1 MFCVPK
7 RGIWRI
13 KAPFLRNA
21 KLRSLSYDL
30 TSDDSS
36 FYRGGLYSLEEGKK
50 EQIELKDVRKNE
62 GSLAKEKDQLES
74 TAVDF
79 AARIAF
85 IIAFGLFNF
94 FYWFILIYVA

>member
-1 MFCVPK
+1 MFCFPK
-7 RGIWRI
+7 KGIWRI

-21 KLRSLSYDL
+21 ELRALSL

-50 EQIELKDVRKNE
+50 EQIELNDVRKNK
-62 GSLAKEKDQLES
+62 GSSVKEKDELES

>member
-1 MFCVPK
+1 MFCFPK
-7 RGIWRI
+7 KGIWRI

-21 KLRSLSYDL
+21 ELRALSL

-50 EQIELKDVRKNE
+50 EQIELNDVRKNK
-62 GSLAKEKDQLES
+62 GSSVKEKDELES
-74 TAVDF
+74 KAIDF

>member
-1 MFCVPK
+1 M
-7 RGIWRI
+7 
-13 KAPFLRNA
+13 RNA
-21 KLRSLSYDL
+21 ELRSLSYNL

-50 EQIELKDVRKNE
+50 EQIEFNDVRKNE
-62 GSLAKEKDQLES
+62 GSSVKEKDELES
-74 TAVDF
+74 TSLDF

>member
-1 MFCVPK
+1 M
-7 RGIWRI
+7 WRI

-21 KLRSLSYDL
+21 ELRSLSYNL

-50 EQIELKDVRKNE
+50 EQIELNDVKKNE
-62 GSLAKEKDQLES
+62 GSLVKEKDELES

-79 AARIAF
+79 AARITF

>member
-1 MFCVPK
+1 MFCFPK
-7 RGIWRI
+7 KGIWRI

-21 KLRSLSYDL
+21 ELRALSL

-50 EQIELKDVRKNE
+50 EQIELNDVRKNE
-62 GSLAKEKDQLES
+62 GSSAKEKDELES
-74 TAVDF
+74 TSVDF

-85 IIAFGLFNF
+85 IIAFALFNF

>member
-1 MFCVPK
+1 MFCFPK
-7 RGIWRI
+7 KGIWRI

-21 KLRSLSYDL
+21 ELRALSL

-50 EQIELKDVRKNE
+50 EQIELNDVRKNK
-62 GSLAKEKDQLES
+62 GSSVKDKDELES

-85 IIAFGLFNF
+85 IIAFALFNF

>member
-1 MFCVPK
+1 MYLFCFPK
-7 RGIWRI
+7 KGIWRI

-62 GSLAKEKDQLES
+62 GYLAKEKDQLES

-79 AARIAF
+79 LRQGLHLFLPSDCLISF
-85 IIAFGLFNF
+85 IGLF
-94 FYWFILIYVA
+94 